1 MQQTLFNVHD
11 VVLFITF
18 YQCVLFALFL
28 WLFRIRKRGTTL
40 LALFLLCHA
49 AIPADTLILYGAA
62 FQQWAIEASPN
73 LFFVF
78 GHALWLEAPLL
89 LLYVRTMVYRD
100 YHPRWRDGWLFLPFL
115 VYTVFMLLHYYR
127 LDYATKVAILY
138 GYDTFDQQAYTRY
151 VNLVR
156 ELFRFACSVL
166 AYIELWR
173 YQKRIL
179 DVYAN
184 IEKIDLTWLRIL
196 VLGFLAIHAD
206 KVVEM
211 FSLVVPVGWQYY
223 IDFEFIGLAANYTV
237 MLLISALIFFSLRF
251 STVFTGLPEPKPEPD
266 EKPVDKLVI
275 DPVEVSRLESYMR
288 EHKPHL
294 NCLLNLDNLAG
305 QLHWTPRHLS
315 QLINRHYEQNFFDFI
330 NTYRVEECKRLLSDP
345 AHRHQTMLEIMESAG
360 FNSKA
365 TFNTFFKKKAGLT
378 PSDFRQKHLGQTD
391 QAR

>member
-1 MQQTLFNVHD
+1 MFNVHD
-11 VVLFITF
+11 VVLFITV
-18 YQCVLFALFL
+18 YQCLLFALFL
-28 WLFRIRKRGTTL
+28 WIFRVRKRGNTL

-62 FQQWAIEASPN
+62 FQHWAIEVSPN
-73 LFFVF
+73 LFFAF

-100 YHPRWRDGWLFLPFL
+100 YRPRWRDGWLFLPFL
-115 VYTVFMLLHYYR
+115 FYTLFMLLHYYR
-127 LDYATKVAILY
+127 LDHASKIAILY
-138 GYDTFDQQAYTRY
+138 GYDSFDDRTYSRY
-151 VNLVR
+151 VNLLR
-156 ELFRFACSVL
+156 ELFRLACGVL
-166 AYIELWR
+166 AYSELWR
-173 YQKRIL
+173 YQQRIK

-196 VLGFLAIHAD
+196 VLGFLAIRAD
-206 KVVEM
+206 KVFEL
-211 FSLVVPVGWQYY
+211 FGLVLPVGWQYY

-251 STVFTGLPEPKPEPD
+251 STVVTGLPEPKPELE

-275 DPVEVSRLESYMR
+275 SPDEIQRLESHMR

-305 QLHWTPRHLS
+305 QLQWAPRHLS
-315 QLINRHYEQNFFDFI
+315 QVINRHYQQNFFDFI
-330 NTYRVEECKRLLSDP
+330 NTYRIDECKRLLADP
-345 AHRHQTMLEIMESAG
+345 SHRGENMLEIMESAG

-365 TFNTFFKKKAGLT
+365 TFNTFFKKKVGLT
-378 PSDFRQKHLGQTD
+378 PSEYRQQQL
-391 QAR
+391 ASR